1 MNLEPP
7 KLPAPDNPFEK
18 FILTLLAAANVV
30 MLSMVFSQFPIQP
43 LVKSLDDLFVAGL
56 AMLVQVCIILIANYE
71 PPGMDD

>member
-7 KLPAPDNPFEK
+7 KLPAADDPFEK
-18 FILTLLAAANVV
+18 FILTLMAAANVV
-30 MLSMVFSQFPIQP
+30 MLSVLFSQFPIQP
-43 LVKSLDDLFVAGL
+43 LVKSLDDLFVTGL